1 MAKPESLVEA
11 AAAKAGVAAG
21 SAAERI
27 RQAEAALEETAEDV
41 RRTGAAAAQVAN
53 DAWTDLDTTLRQAVR
68 ERPYTA
74 IAVAG
79 LIGFLYAVARR
90 R

>member
-1 MAKPESLVEA
+1 MARPESLVEA

-21 SAAERI
+21 SAAQRI
-27 RQAEAALEETAEDV
+27 RQAEAALEETADDV
-41 RRTGAAAAQVAN
+41 RRTGAAAAQSAN
-53 DAWTDLDTTLRQAVR
+53 DAWTDFDGALRQTVR

-74 IAVAG
+74 LAVAG

-90 R
+90 

>member
-27 RQAEAALEETAEDV
+27 RQAEAALEDTVEDV
-41 RRTGAAAAQVAN
+41 HRTGAAAAQAAN
-53 DAWTDLDTTLRQAVR
+53 ETWTDFDSALRQTVR

-74 IAVAG
+74 LAVAG

-90 R
+90 

>member
-1 MAKPESLVEA
+1 MAKPEGFVA
-11 AAAKAGVAAG
+11 AASG

-27 RQAEAALEETAEDV
+27 RQAEALLEETAEDV
-41 RRTGAAAAQVAN
+41 GRTGAAAAQAAS
-53 DAWTDLDTTLRQAVR
+53 DTWTDFDSTLRQAVR

-74 IAVAG
+74 LAVAG

-90 R
+90 

>member
-1 MAKPESLVEA
+1 MARPESLVEA

-21 SAAERI
+21 SAAQRI
-27 RQAEAALEETAEDV
+27 RQAEAALEETADDV
-41 RRTGAAAAQVAN
+41 RRAGAAAAQAAN
-53 DAWTDLDTTLRQAVR
+53 DGWTDFDGALRQIVR

-74 IAVAG
+74 LAVAG

-90 R
+90 